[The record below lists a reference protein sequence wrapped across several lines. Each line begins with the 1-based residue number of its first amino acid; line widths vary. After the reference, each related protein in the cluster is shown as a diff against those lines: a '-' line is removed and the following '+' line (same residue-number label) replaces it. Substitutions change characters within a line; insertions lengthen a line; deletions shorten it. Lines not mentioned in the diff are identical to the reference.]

1 MYVSSGYPL
10 YVQYSKAK
18 IKVNNIYCQIY
29 KIFLFTRK
37 VCLKHF
43 ISFFSFNLRSSS
55 NGVLPSI
62 MYRVQL
68 KNFEGPLDLL
78 LFFIKRDEL
87 NIYDIPISHITSEF
101 LEYIHLMEELD
112 LDVASEFI
120 LMASMLM
127 SIKAKMM
134 LPRDSE
140 EEEELDEDDPRFELV
155 QKLLEYKR
163 YKEMAEKL
171 SVIDESVRQ
180 KYFRGYTEADDV
192 DKQVTGEA
200 LKDVTLFD
208 LIAAFQK
215 VVSDIKRKKTYHRI
229 EKVSHTVEEQAEFVL
244 RTLQQ
249 FGKRS
254 FLQLCENMTNK
265 IAVVVTFLAILEMLK
280 EQQINLFIEDD
291 PTVFYID
298 LRPVD
303 EIIGSSVTTN

>member
-1 MYVSSGYPL
+1 M
-10 YVQYSKAK
+10 
-18 IKVNNIYCQIY
+18 N
-29 KIFLFTRK
+29 
-37 VCLKHF
+37 CLKHF

-55 NGVLPSI
+55 NGFLPSI

-87 NIYDIPISHITSEF
+87 NIYDIPISHITTEF

-127 SIKAKMM
+127 SIKVKMM
-134 LPRDSE
+134 LPRDVE
-140 EEEELDEDDPRFELV
+140 EEEELDEDDPRYELV

-171 SVIDESVRQ
+171 SVIDEAVRQ
-180 KYFRGYTEADDV
+180 KYFRGFSAADDV
-192 DKQVTGEA
+192 EKQATGEA

-215 VVSDIKRKKTYHRI
+215 VVSDIRRKKTYHRI
-229 EKVSHTVEEQAEFVL
+229 EKLSHTVEEQAEFVM

-280 EQQINLFIEDD
+280 EQQINLLIDDD
-291 PTVFYID
+291 PTVFYVE

-303 EIIGSSVTTN
+303 EIIGSGVTTNSK